1 MNRLKEKLHSVKQH
15 WKQTRGALVTES
27 TFVYPIMFFIV
38 FFMIFF
44 GNMFCIRAG
53 IDQLVT
59 EEAIES
65 AARYADPS
73 LAECEDGIATTLED
87 APRVTKNLYRYL
99 DVFDLGGSQSVSTG
113 NIKEGD
119 GTYTGFFSGMNAD
132 NIEVVKH
139 HVNNYI
145 VYQTYEVEVHYKLKF
160 PWKFIFNDERIY
172 IPMIARAE
180 VPVTDSAEFIRN
192 VDMAIDMFERSEGGE
207 DFFANADII
216 YGKVQDFLNGEN
228 ANGEAVAGGIKRLP
242 EYHLTTA
249 PDRSKFTC
257 GYDAHTDKVP
267 LQTRI
272 KCSPRED
279 CDYGVYEAYGGT
291 DPSRG
296 NGLFIPN
303 NQTIFDGVFPGEGV
317 KNDAGQYG
325 VVYKDGIPDFSPYA
339 VAEVKID
346 NMNEERKG
354 PTGNFRQADIEL
366 AKQWGLE
373 ELAVESGLEKEEA
386 YKIVEK
392 WREDH
397 DYTWHELNDTKT
409 VQLVPTALNGTCRH
423 LGGTSESKYQ

>member
-73 LAECEDGIATTLED
+73 LAECEDGIPTTLED

-119 GTYTGFFSGMNAD
+119 GKYTGFFSGMNAD

-180 VPVTDSAEFIRN
+180 VPVTDSAEFS
-192 VDMAIDMFERSEGGE
+192 V
-207 DFFANADII
+207 
-216 YGKVQDFLNGEN
+216 
-228 ANGEAVAGGIKRLP
+228 
-242 EYHLTTA
+242 
-249 PDRSKFTC
+249 
-257 GYDAHTDKVP
+257 
-267 LQTRI
+267 
-272 KCSPRED
+272 
-279 CDYGVYEAYGGT
+279 
-291 DPSRG
+291 
-296 NGLFIPN
+296 
-303 NQTIFDGVFPGEGV
+303 
-317 KNDAGQYG
+317 
-325 VVYKDGIPDFSPYA
+325 
-339 VAEVKID
+339 
-346 NMNEERKG
+346 
-354 PTGNFRQADIEL
+354 
-366 AKQWGLE
+366 
-373 ELAVESGLEKEEA
+373 
-386 YKIVEK
+386 
-392 WREDH
+392 
-397 DYTWHELNDTKT
+397 
-409 VQLVPTALNGTCRH
+409 
-423 LGGTSESKYQ
+423 

>member
-1 MNRLKEKLHSVKQH
+1 MNRLKEKLHRVKQH

-216 YGKVQDFLNGEN
+216 YGKVRDFLNGEN
-228 ANGEAVAGGIKRLP
+228 ANGEAVAGGIIEPELDKELAGKTGEDKIKVYADGLIVDGSVNSVRLQKIRVDIQNGKLTSEEIKILNKKVAELGITE
-242 EYHLTTA
+242 EYETEMKKTDFGAYLTNIKGPKPTNM
-249 PDRSKFTC
+249 DR
-257 GYDAHTDKVP
+257 AHAHHILYK
-267 LQTRI
+267 
-272 KCSPRED
+272 
-279 CDYGVYEAYGGT
+279 
-291 DPSRG
+291 
-296 NGLFIPN
+296 
-303 NQTIFDGVFPGEGV
+303 EGV
-317 KNDAGQYG
+317 KEEQQALVEEGQAILRKYGIDPIVGEENLVWAPNTSGQHVKETHLQPLVDELKAVDAKGGSYESI
-325 VVYKDGIPDFSPYA
+325 VA
-339 VAEVKID
+339 VLSKHGDIAKEWK
-346 NMNEERKG
+346 NE
-354 PTGNFRQADIEL
+354 
-366 AKQWGLE
+366 
-373 ELAVESGLEKEEA
+373 
-386 YKIVEK
+386 
-392 WREDH
+392 
-397 DYTWHELNDTKT
+397 
-409 VQLVPTALNGTCRH
+409 
-423 LGGTSESKYQ
+423 

>member
-1 MNRLKEKLHSVKQH
+1 MNRLKEKLHSVKQY

-249 PDRSKFTC
+249 PDRSKFKH
-257 GYDAHTDKVP
+257 GYDNPSSKLTP
-267 LQTRI
+267 EQRI
-272 KCSPRED
+272 RYSPKPKCSYGHYEEGED
-279 CDYGVYEAYGGT
+279 DSV
-291 DPSRG
+291 RG

-303 NQTIFDGVFPGEGV
+303 DQAIFEDVLFPGEGV
-317 KNDAGQYG
+317 KNEAGQYG

-339 VAEVKID
+339 IGEVKIA
-346 NMNEERKG
+346 NMTGERDGKG
-354 PTGNFRQADIEL
+354 GNYEQADEQL
-366 AKQWGLE
+366 AKQWGCE
-373 ELAVESGLEKEEA
+373 PEQVAD
-386 YKIVEK
+386 
-392 WREDH
+392 WRKKH
-397 DYTWHELNDTKT
+397 NYTWHELNDIKT
-409 VQLVPTALNGTCRH
+409 MQLVPFELNKTCRH
-423 LGGTSESKYQ
+423 IGGTSEAKK

>member
-73 LAECEDGIATTLED
+73 LAECEDGIPTTLED

-216 YGKVQDFLNGEN
+216 YGKVRDFLNGEN
-228 ANGEAVAGGIKRLP
+228 ANGEAVAGGVSGGVPGVDGRTGQEKIDYYAEGLITESGNVNSARLHQIALDIQKGKVTSEEIKLLNKKVAELGITK
-242 EYHLTTA
+242 EYETEMKKIDFGTYLTIIKG
-249 PDRSKFTC
+249 PKPSNMDN
-257 GYDAHTDKVP
+257 AHAHHILYK
-267 LQTRI
+267 
-272 KCSPRED
+272 E
-279 CDYGVYEAYGGT
+279 
-291 DPSRG
+291 G
-296 NGLFIPN
+296 NGPGQKALVEEGQAILRKYGIDPIVGEENLVWAPN
-303 NQTIFDGVFPGEGV
+303 ITGQHV
-317 KNDAGQYG
+317 KKTHLKPLVDELKAVDAKGGSYEQ
-325 VVYKDGIPDFSPYA
+325 I
-339 VAEVKID
+339 AEVL
-346 NMNEERKG
+346 ERHG
-354 PTGNFRQADIEL
+354 EIA
-366 AKQWGLE
+366 
-373 ELAVESGLEKEEA
+373 
-386 YKIVEK
+386 
-392 WREDH
+392 
-397 DYTWHELNDTKT
+397 
-409 VQLVPTALNGTCRH
+409 
-423 LGGTSESKYQ
+423 SEWKAE

>member
-1 MNRLKEKLHSVKQH
+1 MNRLKEKLHSVKQY

-228 ANGEAVAGGIKRLP
+228 ANGEAVAGGIIEPELDKELAGKTGEDKIKVYADGLIVDGSVNSVRLQKIRVDIQNGKLTSEEIKILNKKVAELGITE
-242 EYHLTTA
+242 EYETEMKKTNFGIYLTNIKG
-249 PDRSKFTC
+249 PKPSNMDRPH
-257 GYDAHTDKVP
+257 AHHILYK
-267 LQTRI
+267 
-272 KCSPRED
+272 
-279 CDYGVYEAYGGT
+279 
-291 DPSRG
+291 
-296 NGLFIPN
+296 
-303 NQTIFDGVFPGEGV
+303 EGV
-317 KNDAGQYG
+317 KEEQQALVEEGQAILRKYGIDPIVGEENLVWAPNTSGQHVKETHLQPLVDELKAVDA
-325 VVYKDGIPDFSPYA
+325 
-339 VAEVKID
+339 
-346 NMNEERKG
+346 KG
-354 PTGNFRQADIEL
+354 GSYE
-366 AKQWGLE
+366 
-373 ELAVESGLEKEEA
+373 
-386 YKIVEK
+386 KIVKVLKKHGEIAAEWK
-392 WREDH
+392 KE
-397 DYTWHELNDTKT
+397 
-409 VQLVPTALNGTCRH
+409 
-423 LGGTSESKYQ
+423 

>member
-1 MNRLKEKLHSVKQH
+1 MNRLKEKLHRVKQH

-228 ANGEAVAGGIKRLP
+228 ANGEAVAGGIRYDSDELLDDSGKFLDSDLEKRYQNYVERKKREGKEYRDRLDWKQASDYWTRQSPVARGNRFNNTVNSARIYQYSEINLENGKRL
-242 EYHLTTA
+242 
-249 PDRSKFTC
+249 DS
-257 GYDAHTDKVP
+257 YD
-267 LQTRI
+267 
-272 KCSPRED
+272 
-279 CDYGVYEAYGGT
+279 Y
-291 DPSRG
+291 
-296 NGLFIPN
+296 
-303 NQTIFDGVFPGEGV
+303 
-317 KNDAGQYG
+317 
-325 VVYKDGIPDFSPYA
+325 
-339 VAEVKID
+339 
-346 NMNEERKG
+346 NEK
-354 PTGNFRQADIEL
+354 TGNWEIISRKATDLDKISETQFRSYLKEIGEKYSVGTQIRTNKYREIDGTEL
-366 AKQWGLE
+366 KGIYILE
-373 ELAVESGLEKEEA
+373 IPASNQDLPNIKYFEEIA
-386 YKIVEK
+386 
-392 WREDH
+392 REYDVTLR
-397 DYTWHELNDTKT
+397 YTE
-409 VQLVPTALNGTCRH
+409 
-423 LGGTSESKYQ
+423 EE

>member
-1 MNRLKEKLHSVKQH
+1 MNRLKEKLHRVKQH

-73 LAECEDGIATTLED
+73 LAECEDGIPTTLED

-228 ANGEAVAGGIKRLP
+228 ANGEAVAGGAKIVPIEK
-242 EYHLTTA
+242 
-249 PDRSKFTC
+249 PDNIDTSNFTH
-257 GYDAHTDKVP
+257 GYDVIPKRSTEEERKK
-267 LQTRI
+267 RI
-272 KCSPRED
+272 PAQNAS
-279 CDYGVYEAYGGT
+279 YGTWTGE
-291 DPSRG
+291 RG
-296 NGLFIPN
+296 NSVFVPN
-303 NQTIFDGVFPGEGV
+303 SQEIKDLLPDGVGGITY
-317 KNDAGQYG
+317 KNCM
-325 VVYKDGIPDFSPYA
+325 PDFSIVA
-339 VAEVKID
+339 VGEVEIEDMSYTDRDDSAE
-346 NMNEERKG
+346 
-354 PTGNFRQADIEL
+354 GNYSKADEKL
-366 AKQWGLE
+366 AEQWGCTK
-373 ELAVESGLEKEEA
+373 SQIK
-386 YKIVEK
+386 K
-392 WREDH
+392 WRKDH
-397 DYTWHELNDTKT
+397 DYTWHELNDGKT
-409 VQLVPTALNGTCRH
+409 MQLVPTKINATFKH
-423 LGGTSESKYQ
+423 LGGCSECKP

>member
-228 ANGEAVAGGIKRLP
+228 ANGEAVAGGIIEPELDKELAGKTGEDKIKVYADGLIVDGSVNSVRLQKIRVDIQNGKLTSEEIKILNKKVAELGITE
-242 EYHLTTA
+242 EYETEMKKTNFGIYLTNIKG
-249 PDRSKFTC
+249 PKPSNMDRPH
-257 GYDAHTDKVP
+257 AHHILYK
-267 LQTRI
+267 
-272 KCSPRED
+272 
-279 CDYGVYEAYGGT
+279 
-291 DPSRG
+291 
-296 NGLFIPN
+296 
-303 NQTIFDGVFPGEGV
+303 EGV
-317 KNDAGQYG
+317 KEEQQALVEEGQAILRKYGIDPIVGEENLVWAPNTSGQHVKETHLQPLVDELKAVDA
-325 VVYKDGIPDFSPYA
+325 
-339 VAEVKID
+339 
-346 NMNEERKG
+346 KG
-354 PTGNFRQADIEL
+354 GSYEDIVDVLNKHGEIAADW
-366 AKQWGLE
+366 K
-373 ELAVESGLEKEEA
+373 KE
-386 YKIVEK
+386 
-392 WREDH
+392 
-397 DYTWHELNDTKT
+397 
-409 VQLVPTALNGTCRH
+409 
-423 LGGTSESKYQ
+423 